1 MNKKRKAASFIYVSV
16 GLAKI
21 GGMLTATRLR
31 FIST

>member
-1 MNKKRKAASFIYVSV
+1 MNKKRKAASFIYVPV